1 MKSSFAESSNQKDLA
16 KVFVEDTKEIQEK
29 IADLNSEENSIL
41 SEFFSWVAKDDQR
54 GLEIVDK
61 SSAKFKCM
69 FLTTGKF
76 KFLNLVD
83 YSVSGGSMV

>member
-41 SEFFSWVAKDDQR
+41 SEFFSWVAKDD
-54 GLEIVDK
+54 
-61 SSAKFKCM
+61 
-69 FLTTGKF
+69 
-76 KFLNLVD
+76 
-83 YSVSGGSMV
+83 